1 MIADDPSTTVGVV
14 VPRSRLRSTL
24 RRRVAR
30 VRESLPA
37 ISQIV
42 VAATAAY
49 AFAHFVLGH
58 PVPLLAATVT
68 VSSLG
73 LVRDARPWR
82 VAETV
87 IGMLVGILIAEIV
100 LVTAGSGWWQIA
112 VAMTTTLL
120 IARFLSPQPGFALAA
135 VVQSLIALVVV
146 TGAPFLRLADGAMGG
161 VAALIVT
168 ALIPRTLR
176 RTELRDADELFDAL
190 EIAMATIV
198 RALRR
203 GDRVR
208 AERGL
213 ERARSLQT
221 YVDAWSGSL
230 ESGREVARISPFL
243 RRQRT
248 ELQRHERVR
257 QSLDLATRNLRVV
270 ARRAAYLCADG
281 ETRPIPADLLAELAR
296 GASLVRDSLDDISL
310 EPAARSAVVAVI
322 RRLDPAALLPDGGVG
337 ELNLVAA
344 MRPLAVDLLTAA
356 GMPSAEARALLPRI

>member
-1 MIADDPSTTVGVV
+1 M
-14 VPRSRLRSTL
+14 
-24 RRRVAR
+24 
-30 VRESLPA
+30 
-37 ISQIV
+37 
-42 VAATAAY
+42 
-49 AFAHFVLGH
+49 
-58 PVPLLAATVT
+58 
-68 VSSLG
+68 
-73 LVRDARPWR
+73 
-82 VAETV
+82 
-87 IGMLVGILIAEIV
+87 GMLVGILIAEIV

-112 VAMTTTLL
+112 VAMTMTLL
-120 IARFLSPQPGFALAA
+120 VARFLSPQPGFALAA
-135 VVQSLIALVVV
+135 VVQSLIALVIV
-146 TGAPFLRLADGAMGG
+146 TGAPFLRLVDGAIGG

-310 EPAARSAVVAVI
+310 EPAARSVVVAVI